1 MVFSYIIKVS
11 YEKNVYADKTFFEY
25 KLKESSVFLFNF
37 LDIITALRSF
47 VKGSVRKNAA
57 AAAAAFMP
65 FLSLAEGLAVR
76 ALVLSGICLV
86 GTHQNP
92 IQRAVVLAVAVICAL
107 LNGAFDALI
116 CVAIHNVLPPSFEF
130 GFSMAFP
137 MGKNRGKIFLFI
149 AIIIPAWY
157 DKENK
162 LMFIAPAWFKSER

>member
-1 MVFSYIIKVS
+1 MKKDFLTFLPKLPISYYFSSLPSRAQKKGGGICRRQM
-11 YEKNVYADKTFFEY
+11 
-25 KLKESSVFLFNF
+25 LLF
-37 LDIITALRSF
+37 
-47 VKGSVRKNAA
+47 
-57 AAAAAFMP
+57 
-65 FLSLAEGLAVR
+65 AEGFAVG
-76 ALVLSGICLV
+76 ALIHGRILLMGA
-86 GTHQNP
+86 HQDS
-92 IQRAVVLAVAVICAL
+92 IQGAVVFGIAVVSAL

-162 LMFIAPAWFKSER
+162 LMFIAPAWCKTER